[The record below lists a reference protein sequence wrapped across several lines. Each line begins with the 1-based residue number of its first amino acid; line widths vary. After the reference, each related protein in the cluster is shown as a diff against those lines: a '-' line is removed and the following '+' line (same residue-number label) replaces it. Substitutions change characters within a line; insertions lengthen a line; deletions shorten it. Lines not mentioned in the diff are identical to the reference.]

1 MVNTP
6 GKPRKGAGLALL
18 NLSAWIRRQPWL
30 RSIYRHFPQILRNR
44 VSEALAARASEQ
56 SRFKRTAN
64 WQRRANAPAAA
75 LPTAVRRDEFGA
87 AAGVNVFAYARGQS
101 GLGESARLYIRALLA
116 RGYPVAV
123 HNVDID
129 IPHGMDDTSLDGI
142 IGTDTPYGTNLV
154 FVNPDYLDD
163 AMASIGRERLAG
175 RHTIAC
181 WFWELENF
189 PEEWLPALQVVDEIM
204 VSSRFIG
211 EAIGSVTDKPLLH
224 VPLPVDEVDDRG
236 LQRADFG
243 LDENAFIF
251 LTSFDFNSFLARKN
265 PLAVI
270 DAFRKAFADGRA
282 DVRLLIKSSN
292 GHRHPEKLRELL
304 NAVAADRRIMVRDEV
319 IDRGDMQALQRCAD
333 AYVSLHR
340 AEGFGLGLAECMR
353 MGKPVIATAWSGNME
368 YMTADNSCLVDYRLV
383 PVGEGEYLHYTG
395 QRWAEPDV
403 GHAAA
408 HMRRLVEDPQFAAM
422 IGTQAASDVGE
433 KLSPHTAAAR
443 IIHRL
448 QTLSLASGAIPGAT
462 GSVSVAGAT

>member
-1 MVNTP
+1 VVNTP
-6 GKPRKGAGLALL
+6 GRPRTGAGLALL
-18 NLSAWIRRQPWL
+18 NVLAWIRRQPWL
-30 RSIYRHFPQILRNR
+30 RSIYRHFPQILRNT
-44 VSEALAARASEQ
+44 VSETLVARVHEKVS
-56 SRFKRTAN
+56 FTRTAN
-64 WQRRANAPAAA
+64 WQRRTSLSASPLPEAAQ
-75 LPTAVRRDEFGA
+75 RKDFGA
-87 AAGVNVFAYARGQS
+87 AAGVNIFAYARSQS
-101 GLGESARLYIRALLA
+101 GLGESARLYARALLA
-116 RGYPVAV
+116 EGYPVAI
-123 HNVDID
+123 HNIDID
-129 IPHGMDDTSLDGI
+129 IPHGMDDISLDHL

-175 RHTIAC
+175 SHTIAC

-204 VSSRFIG
+204 VSSGFIG

-243 LDENAFIF
+243 LDENAFIY

-270 DAFRKAFADGRA
+270 DAFREAFVDGRA

-292 GHRHPEKLRELL
+292 GHRHPEKLRELM

-319 IDRGDMQALQRCAD
+319 IDQGDMQALQRCAD
-333 AYVSLHR
+333 AYISLHR

-383 PVGEGEYLHYTG
+383 PVGEGEYQHHAG

-408 HMRRLVEDPQFAAM
+408 YMRRLVEDPQFVAA
-422 IGTQAASDVGE
+422 IGARAASDVRE
-433 KLSPHTAAAR
+433 KLSPRIAAER
-443 IIHRL
+443 IIRRIDAL
-448 QTLSLASGAIPGAT
+448 KK
-462 GSVSVAGAT
+462 